1 MRAISDDIHENNA
14 NESRMLQKDNF
25 YLSSGCPLLF
35 QFGMT
40 TCVYS
45 ESGFTCG
52 HISDPPI
59 LFIGSSL
66 FFDK

>member
-1 MRAISDDIHENNA
+1 MISMRT
-14 NESRMLQKDNF
+14 MLMKVECF
-25 YLSSGCPLLF
+25 RKIIFIFLVGGPLLF